1 VYTAWKHGATTS
13 LLQLDIKGAFDTVN
27 HIRLLDTLRQ
37 AGYPMWIVR
46 WVRSFL
52 ETRTARLRFDGETT
66 QPFNLLAGV
75 PQGSP
80 LSPILFILYIAS
92 LYEAIRVDGVLVV
105 GFADDINLLS
115 YSSDVAANCRR
126 LESVWKQYEA

>member
-1 VYTAWKHGATTS
+1 MN
-13 LLQLDIKGAFDTVN
+13 LC
-27 HIRLLDTLRQ
+27 TLRQ
-37 AGYPMWIVR
+37 AGYPMWIVK

-75 PQGSP
+75 PQGSS

-92 LYEAIRVDGVLVV
+92 LYEAIRVDGVLIV

-126 LESVWKQYEA
+126 LESAWK